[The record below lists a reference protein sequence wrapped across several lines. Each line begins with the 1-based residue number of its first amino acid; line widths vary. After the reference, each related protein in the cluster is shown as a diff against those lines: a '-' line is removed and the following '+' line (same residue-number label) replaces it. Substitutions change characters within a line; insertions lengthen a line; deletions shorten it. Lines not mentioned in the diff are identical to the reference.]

1 MNYQT
6 TYQDGLNGM
15 DYQFQN
21 LGIHGSGSGT
31 PLPGQN
37 TLLDT
42 IGTQGPHQQF
52 GWNGLGGDVGLN
64 ESGPSSPYPSMMGG
78 TAKVAG
84 PLHQMGMVHGR
95 GAFPAVLESQWRY
108 VDTQGQI
115 QGPFGS
121 NSMSQWYVSGY
132 FQQSLQVARVGTSFE
147 PFGIN
152 DSFITLGE
160 LIAKVNDFQ
169 DPFFAFD
176 RVVASMNGAPV
187 AGAGVASTPG
197 VDASLLRAQNVVEQV
212 PVARVE
218 STDFTHEQILGL
230 EDSDGGRYREVVV
243 QIPVSKNNLEKLE
256 PEVNIDTTVPSG
268 QTEVMP
274 EPAVERNVEQEEVA
288 EPSSSAS
295 IEAVKSE
302 DPELKRQRKAEE
314 MAKKLLEEQQRLEE
328 EQKRKEEL
336 RKLKKQQKQKA
347 KAQKS
352 DVKTENSG
360 STETA
365 QVETGT
371 EISTSQTPMAPWA
384 KKAGIIETPKIS
396 IPELQRREEQE
407 LAKREQERQR
417 LEKAAALK
425 LQEQVLKEEKA
436 QKEMKSVLTWANKP
450 APPPVTV
457 DLKLAPSKT
466 ATTANKKA
474 NSTVKDDTPDEFN
487 DPSFLKEQAKL
498 WENAQREK
506 ARRQT
511 TSTTSAMHSDNDW
524 ITITSKSNHT
534 NNNNNQQKVVNQP
547 KSYINPDKL
556 RAVGGTTNKQIGSS
570 TSIPSLKAKYNSP
583 VAYPGNNSISVRQD
597 FLRWCK
603 SQMKLNPS
611 VEANSVLEVL
621 LSLPAGPEAKEII
634 ADTIYSNS
642 STMDGRR
649 FATEFVKRRV
659 ECEKLVK
666 DPLTWSEALALP
678 EGNDDD
684 WEFQVVSKKKGR
696 KHRSD

>member
-1 MNYQT
+1 MNYQSA
-6 TYQDGLNGM
+6 YQGPLNGM

-21 LGIHGSGSGT
+21 LKIDGSGRGT
-31 PLPGQN
+31 PLAEA
-37 TLLDT
+37 
-42 IGTQGPHQQF
+42 IGTQF
-52 GWNGLGGDVGLN
+52 GSARGWRSGVGGDVGLH
-64 ESGPSSPYPSMMGG
+64 ESGSSSPYPSQLGTPSMLGG
-78 TAKVAG
+78 SAKVAG
-84 PLHQMGMVHGR
+84 AVPLHQAGMGHGF
-95 GAFPAVLESQWRY
+95 GSFPAAPESQWRY

-115 QGPFGS
+115 QGPFAS
-121 NSMSQWYVSGY
+121 NSMSQWYASGY
-132 FQQSLQVARVGTSFE
+132 FQQSLQISRVGTSFE

-169 DPFFAFD
+169 DPFLAFD
-176 RVVASMNGAPV
+176 RVLASMNSAAVV
-187 AGAGVASTPG
+187 AGPG
-197 VDASLLRAQNVVEQV
+197 IDMSLLRQQPVAKQA

-218 STDFTHEQILGL
+218 STDFTHDQILGL

-243 QIPVSKNNLEKLE
+243 QIPVSKKNLEKLQ
-256 PEVNIDTTVPSG
+256 PEVKIDTTVPSG
-268 QTEVMP
+268 QAELVP
-274 EPAVERNVEQEEVA
+274 APAVQQEQA
-288 EPSSSAS
+288 TDPSTAGTEP
-295 IEAVKSE
+295 VKAE

-314 MAKKLLEEQQRLEE
+314 MARKLLEEQQRLEE

-336 RKLKKQQKQKA
+336 RKLKKQQKQKT
-347 KAQKS
+347 KSQKFDS
-352 DVKTENSG
+352 KTEESG
-360 STETA
+360 STEA
-365 QVETGT
+365 VHIETGS
-371 EISTSQTPMAPWA
+371 ESSAPKTPMAPWA
-384 KKAGIIETPKIS
+384 KKAGVMETPKIS

-407 LAKREQERQR
+407 LAKKQQERQR
-417 LEKAAALK
+417 LEQAAALQ

-450 APPPVTV
+450 APPPVAV
-457 DLKLAPSKT
+457 DLKATKSKT
-466 ATTANKKA
+466 TTPGNKKA
-474 NSTVKDDTPDEFN
+474 NAAVKDETPDEFS

-506 ARRQT
+506 ARRQA
-511 TSTTSAMHSDNDW
+511 TSAAGTIHADSGNDW
-524 ITITSKSNHT
+524 ITISAKSNHS
-534 NNNNNQQKVVNQP
+534 NNNQQKVVNQP

-556 RAVGGTTNKQIGSS
+556 RAVGGTVNRQIGSS
-570 TSIPSLKAKYNSP
+570 TSIPSLKAKYNAP

-611 VEANSVLEVL
+611 VEAKSVLEVL

-649 FATEFVKRRV
+649 FATEFIKRRV

-678 EGNDDD
+678 EGNEDD

-696 KHRSD
+696 KHRAD